1 MPTCLPKK
9 CAQKTNACSA
19 GYRNIILN
27 GSCTSLLSL
36 GSIERFARINTP
48 TRTGGTRGIERIQV
62 PFLRAQP

>member
-27 GSCTSLLSL
+27 TSLLSL
-36 GSIERFARINTP
+36 GSIERFAHINTP